1 MEIERHQPK
10 DRAEWRALRRQDI
23 NASRIGGLLPGV
35 HPYVTAYQ
43 LFAEHT
49 GRIVPDDHIDTPTTR
64 RGLVTETIG
73 AQFTAEQLPGAQI
86 TVNGLE
92 YWRDPHRR
100 IGATPDLR
108 VIDSTRG
115 LGVVELKCIEPG
127 VYARTWRDHEPP
139 TWIRLQ
145 ALTQARLTGA
155 TWAAIGALRIGYGV
169 EFDLIPVPLNDGEWS
184 ALLADVAVFWRM
196 VELNQPPAPD
206 FGRDAATI
214 AALNATVDGSSIDL
228 SDDPEL
234 CAAVAERERF
244 KRATKEFDTRCNE
257 LEGLIRHKAG
267 THSIILAGDYRV
279 TIKEEHRGGYTV
291 APGVRHPL
299 RVKRIRNIETA

>member
-10 DRAEWRALRRQDI
+10 DRAEWRAWRRQDI
-23 NASRIGGLLPGV
+23 SASRIGGLLPGV

-43 LFAEHT
+43 LFAEKT
-49 GRIVPDDHIDTPTTR
+49 GRIVPEDDIDTPTTA
-64 RGLVTETIG
+64 RGRVTETVG

-86 TVNGLE
+86 TVNGME

-100 IGATPDLR
+100 IGATPDLL
-108 VIDSTRG
+108 VEDDRG
-115 LGVVELKCIEPG
+115 LGVVELKCIEPS

-169 EFDLIPVPLNDGEWS
+169 EFDLIPVPLDDGEWT
-184 ALLADVAVFWRM
+184 ALLADVAAFWRM
-196 VELNQPPAPD
+196 VSINTPPAPD
-206 FGRDAATI
+206 FGRDAGTI
-214 AALNATVDGSSIDL
+214 AALNATVDGSAIDL

-234 CAAVAERERF
+234 CAAVIERERL
-244 KRATKEFDTRCNE
+244 KRASKEFDARCTE

-267 THSIILAGDYRV
+267 TNSIVLAGDYRL
-279 TIKEEHRGGYTV
+279 TLKEIQRAGYTV
-291 APGVRHPL
+291 PPSSYPSL
-299 RVKRIRNIETA
+299 KVKRIRNIEPV